1 MEVIITKEANV
12 DIVKIIGRLDTT
24 TATSLEKE
32 ISPLFV
38 SGAEVVF
45 DCTELKYISSSGLR
59 VVLMAH
65 KKLTAAGGTLTIKSV
80 TPVIMSVFDITGF
93 SKILHFED

>member
-12 DIVKIIGRLDTT
+12 DIVKIIGRLDTM

-32 ISPLFV
+32 ITPLFV
-38 SGAEVVF
+38 TGADVVF
-45 DCTELKYISSSGLR
+45 DFAELSYISSSGLR

-65 KKLTAAGGTLTIKSV
+65 KKLTAASGKLTIKNMV
-80 TPVIMSVFDITGF
+80 PAIKSVFDITGF
-93 SKILHFED
+93 SKILNLE